1 MWRCGHEQIV
11 GVCLNYAF
19 DVLRRV
25 APCARILMYTSH
37 APVKRSLAVERGAD
51 DFCRKGEPLKA
62 VVERVLALAH
72 R

>member
-1 MWRCGHEQIV
+1 MWRCGYDQIV

-19 DVLRRV
+19 DVCWLMSWYHGRVLR
-25 APCARILMYTSH
+25 
-37 APVKRSLAVERGAD
+37 LAVERGAD

-62 VVERVLALAH
+62 VVERVTALAH